1 MMIFTKLSIIIPY
14 NYPSLNCIQQLQYIF
29 PRPKMH
35 QSANKLGHL
44 RGELRKEKLA
54 SMMQKIRYEVIEHH
68 QK

>member
-1 MMIFTKLSIIIPY
+1 
-14 NYPSLNCIQQLQYIF
+14 
-29 PRPKMH
+29 MH